1 MSRSQR
7 KDIFR
12 LEEVGIA
19 YSFGLLRGTFNNIY
33 EKFLLSTDRELTVD
47 YFGAKIRKIKPLIK
61 LVEGLKVKVTLFLND
76 PVRFLITTHPYMA
89 LGITWLWCQSNSYK
103 RFGGRIIVETNKLV
117 TLRI

>member
-76 PVRFLITTHPYMA
+76 PVTTNFP
-89 LGITWLWCQSNSYK
+89 LPILTS
-103 RFGGRIIVETNKLV
+103 
-117 TLRI
+117 